1 MVRTCLEYEL
11 VVLKGS
17 TQQQLPQQHIDMSAM
32 DKLQLELSQRVG
44 PSDYGCD
51 PYQVVVS
58 TPNGELVH
66 EYCLYSSA
74 YGGPVRPDAVTG
86 LRAEPTGGG
95 RATVRW
101 EWSENSFDLA
111 SPGASF
117 ERDVILEPLAWAGPV
132 RKTPKTKP
140 VARAPK
146 VEIGATLRAAD
157 VAVRSEWRMNGCDD
171 EWEIHVSHAATGTKL
186 VWKGTSTAENQ
197 DIKKLSHADVDGV
210 VRVDFA
216 YYVGEN
222 GNNSAS
228 DRSLFVKLGETGIEW
243 VPKHVCSGRL
253 YDGRCSGTL

>member
-1 MVRTCLEYEL
+1 
-11 VVLKGS
+11 
-17 TQQQLPQQHIDMSAM
+17 MSSMM
-32 DKLQLELSQRVG
+32 DNLQLSQRVG

-58 TPNGELVH
+58 TANGDELVH

-74 YGGPVRPDAVTG
+74 YGGPVRPDPVTG
-86 LRAEPTGGG
+86 LRAEQTGGG

-117 ERDVILEPLAWAGPV
+117 ERDVIVNDEGRLAWAGDV

-140 VARAPK
+140 VARVPK
-146 VEIGATLRAAD
+146 VEVGATMRAAD
-157 VAVRSEWRMNGCDD
+157 VAVKSEWRMNGCDD

-197 DIKKLSHADVDGV
+197 DIKKLSHVDAGGV
-210 VRVDFA
+210 VRIDFV

-228 DRSLFVKLGETGIEW
+228 DRSLFVKLGPKGLEW
-243 VPKHVCSGRL
+243 VPKHVSNGRL

>member
-1 MVRTCLEYEL
+1 MVRTCLDCEL

-17 TQQQLPQQHIDMSAM
+17 TQQQLTPQHRDMRAM

-58 TPNGELVH
+58 TANGELVH

-132 RKTPKTKP
+132 RKTPKTTP

-146 VEIGATLRAAD
+146 VEISAPLRAAD
-157 VAVRSEWRMNGCDD
+157 VAVKSEWRMNGGDD
-171 EWEIHVSHAATGTKL
+171 EWEIHVSHAPTGTKL

-197 DIKKLSHADVDGV
+197 DIKKLRHVGADGM
-210 VRVDFA
+210 VRIDFG
-216 YYVGEN
+216 YYCEEN

-228 DRSLFVKLGETGIEW
+228 ARSLFVKLGPKGLEW

-253 YDGRCSGTL
+253 YDGPCSGTL

>member
-1 MVRTCLEYEL
+1 
-11 VVLKGS
+11 
-17 TQQQLPQQHIDMSAM
+17 MSSMM
-32 DKLQLELSQRVG
+32 DNLQLSQRVG

-58 TPNGELVH
+58 TANGDELVH

-117 ERDVILEPLAWAGPV
+117 ERDVILDPLAWAGPV

-146 VEIGATLRAAD
+146 VEVSRELRAAD
-157 VAVRSEWRMNGCDD
+157 VAVKSEWRMNGCDD

-197 DIKKLSHADVDGV
+197 DIKKLRHADVDGV
-210 VRVDFA
+210 VRVDFV
-216 YYVGEN
+216 YYAGEN

-228 DRSLFVKLGETGIEW
+228 DRSLFVKLGAKGIEW

>member
-1 MVRTCLEYEL
+1 
-11 VVLKGS
+11 
-17 TQQQLPQQHIDMSAM
+17 MSSMM
-32 DKLQLELSQRVG
+32 DNLQLSQRVG

-58 TPNGELVH
+58 TANGDELVH

-197 DIKKLSHADVDGV
+197 DIKKLSHVDAGGV
-210 VRVDFA
+210 VRIDFV

-228 DRSLFVKLGETGIEW
+228 DRSLFVKLGPKGLEW

>member
-32 DKLQLELSQRVG
+32 DKLQLGLSQRVG

-58 TPNGELVH
+58 TANGDRLVH

-95 RATVRW
+95 RATIKW

-111 SPGASF
+111 SPGAYF
-117 ERDVILEPLAWAGPV
+117 ARDVIVEEGRLAWEGKV
-132 RKTPKTKP
+132 RKRL
-140 VARAPK
+140 ARPH
-146 VEIGATLRAAD
+146 TLDFRFASRAAVNLGAMFTD
-157 VAVRSEWRMNGCDD
+157 IGTAIVPEIEVATFG
-171 EWEIHVSHAATGTKL
+171 
-186 VWKGTSTAENQ
+186 
-197 DIKKLSHADVDGV
+197 
-210 VRVDFA
+210 
-216 YYVGEN
+216 
-222 GNNSAS
+222 
-228 DRSLFVKLGETGIEW
+228 
-243 VPKHVCSGRL
+243 
-253 YDGRCSGTL
+253 

>member
-1 MVRTCLEYEL
+1 M
-11 VVLKGS
+11 
-17 TQQQLPQQHIDMSAM
+17 M
-32 DKLQLELSQRVG
+32 DHLQLSQRVG

-58 TPNGELVH
+58 TANGVLVH

-86 LRAEPTGGG
+86 LRAEQIDKG

-111 SPGASF
+111 SPGAHF
-117 ERDVILEPLAWAGPV
+117 ERDVIVEEGRLAWAGPV
-132 RKTPKTKP
+132 RKTPKTKA
-140 VARAPK
+140 VAPAPK
-146 VEIGATLRAAD
+146 VEIGAPLRAAD
-157 VAVRSEWRMNGCDD
+157 VAVKSEWRMNGCDD

-197 DIKKLSHADVDGV
+197 DVKKLRHVQADGM
-210 VRVDFA
+210 VRIDFV
-216 YYVGEN
+216 YYCGEN
-222 GNNSAS
+222 GSNSAS

-253 YDGRCSGTL
+253 YDGRCSGAL

>member
-1 MVRTCLEYEL
+1 
-11 VVLKGS
+11 
-17 TQQQLPQQHIDMSAM
+17 MSAM
-32 DKLQLELSQRVG
+32 VDNLQLSQRVG

-58 TPNGELVH
+58 TANGELVH

-74 YGGPVRPDAVTG
+74 YGGPVRPDPVTG
-86 LRAEPTGGG
+86 LRAEQIDKG

-117 ERDVILEPLAWAGPV
+117 ERDVILDPLAWAGPV

-140 VARAPK
+140 VAPAPK
-146 VEIGATLRAAD
+146 VEVSQELHAKDIE
-157 VAVRSEWRMNGCDD
+157 VKSEWRQNGCDD

-197 DIKKLSHADVDGV
+197 DIKKLRHVGVDGL
-210 VRVDFA
+210 VRVDFV

-222 GNNSAS
+222 GSNSAS

-253 YDGRCSGTL
+253 YDGPCSGCK

>member
-1 MVRTCLEYEL
+1 M
-11 VVLKGS
+11 
-17 TQQQLPQQHIDMSAM
+17 M
-32 DKLQLELSQRVG
+32 DHLLLSQRVG

-58 TPNGELVH
+58 AANGELVH

-74 YGGPVRPDAVTG
+74 YGGPVRPDPVTG
-86 LRAEPTGGG
+86 LRAELDKG

-111 SPGASF
+111 SPGAYF
-117 ERDVILEPLAWAGPV
+117 ERDVVLEPLAWDGKV

-140 VARAPK
+140 VAPAPK
-146 VEIGATLRAAD
+146 VEVSQELHAKD
-157 VAVRSEWRMNGCDD
+157 VAVKSEWRMNGYDD
-171 EWEIHVSHAATGTKL
+171 EWEIHVSHAPTGTKL

-197 DIKKLSHADVDGV
+197 DIKGLNHSEAKGM
-210 VRVDFA
+210 VRIDFK
-216 YYVGEN
+216 YYAGEN
-222 GNNSAS
+222 GSNSAS
-228 DRSLFVKLGETGIEW
+228 DRSLFVTLGPKGLEW

>member
-1 MVRTCLEYEL
+1 
-11 VVLKGS
+11 
-17 TQQQLPQQHIDMSAM
+17 MSSMM
-32 DKLQLELSQRVG
+32 DNLQLSQRVG

-58 TPNGELVH
+58 TANGDELVH

-74 YGGPVRPDAVTG
+74 YGGPVRPDPVTG

-95 RATVRW
+95 RATIKW

-117 ERDVILEPLAWAGPV
+117 ARDVIVNDEGRLAWAGPV

-146 VEIGATLRAAD
+146 VEAARELRARD
-157 VAVRSEWRMNGCDD
+157 VAVKSEWRMNGCDD

-197 DIKKLSHADVDGV
+197 DIKKLGRVDADGV
-210 VRVDFA
+210 VRIDFV
-216 YYVGEN
+216 YYAGEN

-228 DRSLFVKLGETGIEW
+228 DRSLFVTLGAKGIEW

-253 YDGRCSGTL
+253 YDGPCSGTL

>member
-1 MVRTCLEYEL
+1 
-11 VVLKGS
+11 
-17 TQQQLPQQHIDMSAM
+17 MSSMM
-32 DKLQLELSQRVG
+32 DNLHLSQRVG

-74 YGGPVRPDAVTG
+74 YGGPVRPDPVTG

-95 RATVRW
+95 RATVKW

-111 SPGASF
+111 SPGAYF
-117 ERDVILEPLAWAGPV
+117 ARDVILDPLAWAGPV

-140 VARAPK
+140 VAPAPK
-146 VEIGATLRAAD
+146 VEVSQELRAAD
-157 VAVRSEWRMNGCDD
+157 VAVKSEWRMNGCDD
-171 EWEIHVSHAATGTKL
+171 EWEIHVSHAPTGTRL
-186 VWKGTSTAENQ
+186 VWKGTSTAEHQ
-197 DIKKLSHADVDGV
+197 DVKRLSHVEAEGM
-210 VRVDFA
+210 VRIDFV
-216 YYVGEN
+216 YYAGEN

-228 DRSLFVKLGETGIEW
+228 ERSLFVKLGETGIEW

>member
-1 MVRTCLEYEL
+1 MT
-11 VVLKGS
+11 
-17 TQQQLPQQHIDMSAM
+17 AM
-32 DKLQLELSQRVG
+32 MDLQLSQRTEDHG
-44 PSDYGCD
+44 IADAYL
-51 PYQVVVS
+51 VVVS
-58 TPNGELVH
+58 TASDELVH
-66 EYCLYSSA
+66 EFCAYSSA
-74 YGGPVRPDAVTG
+74 YGGPVRPDPVTG

-117 ERDVILEPLAWAGPV
+117 ERDVILDPLAWAGPV
-132 RKTPKTKP
+132 RKTPKTKR
-140 VARAPK
+140 VAPAPR
-146 VEIGATLRAAD
+146 VEISAPLRAAD
-157 VAVRSEWRMNGCDD
+157 VAVKSDWRQNGCDD

-197 DIKKLSHADVDGV
+197 DIKKLRHADAEGM
-210 VRVDFA
+210 VRVDFV

-222 GNNSAS
+222 GSNSAF

-243 VPKHVCSGRL
+243 FPKHVSNGRM

>member
-1 MVRTCLEYEL
+1 
-11 VVLKGS
+11 
-17 TQQQLPQQHIDMSAM
+17 MSATE
-32 DKLQLELSQRVG
+32 LQLELSQRTEDHG
-44 PSDYGCD
+44 IADAYL
-51 PYQVVVS
+51 VVVS
-58 TPNGELVH
+58 TASDELVH
-66 EYCLYSSA
+66 EFCAYSSA
-74 YGGPVRPDAVTG
+74 YGGPVRPDPVTG

-197 DIKKLSHADVDGV
+197 DIKKLSHVDAGGV
-210 VRVDFA
+210 VRIDFV

-228 DRSLFVKLGETGIEW
+228 DRSLFVKLGPKGLEW

>member
-1 MVRTCLEYEL
+1 MT
-11 VVLKGS
+11 
-17 TQQQLPQQHIDMSAM
+17 AM
-32 DKLQLELSQRVG
+32 MDLQLSQRIEDHG
-44 PSDYGCD
+44 IADTYL
-51 PYQVVVS
+51 VVVS
-58 TPNGELVH
+58 TASDELVH
-66 EYCLYSSA
+66 EFCAYSSA
-74 YGGPVRPDAVTG
+74 YGGPVRPDPVTG
-86 LRAEPTGGG
+86 LRAEQIDKG

-140 VARAPK
+140 VAPAPK
-146 VEIGATLRAAD
+146 VAVSRELHAKD
-157 VAVRSEWRMNGCDD
+157 VTVKSEWHQNGCDD

-197 DIKKLSHADVDGV
+197 DIKKLRHVGADGM
-210 VRVDFA
+210 VRIDFA

-228 DRSLFVKLGETGIEW
+228 DRSLFVKLGAKGLEW

-253 YDGRCSGTL
+253 YDGPCSGCE

>member
-1 MVRTCLEYEL
+1 MT
-11 VVLKGS
+11 
-17 TQQQLPQQHIDMSAM
+17 AM
-32 DKLQLELSQRVG
+32 MDLQLSQRIVDHG
-44 PSDYGCD
+44 IADIYL
-51 PYQVVVS
+51 VVVS
-58 TPNGELVH
+58 TASDELVH
-66 EYCLYSSA
+66 EYCAYSSA
-74 YGGPVRPDAVTG
+74 YGGPVRPDPVTG

-95 RATVRW
+95 RATIRW

-111 SPGASF
+111 SPGAYF
-117 ERDVILEPLAWAGPV
+117 ERDVILDPLAWAGPV

-140 VARAPK
+140 VAPAPK
-146 VEIGATLRAAD
+146 VEVSQELRAAD
-157 VAVRSEWRMNGCDD
+157 VAVKGEWRQNGCDD

-197 DIKKLSHADVDGV
+197 DIKKLSHVDAGGV
-210 VRVDFA
+210 VRIDFV

-228 DRSLFVKLGETGIEW
+228 DRSLFVKLGPKGLEW